1 MRLMSKIILIICIVV
16 LIVSIPAITLLWK
29 NQQKTV
35 REQAHIRAQAIYQMI
50 VVTRQWVADNRDA
63 VDPVPAVVTKELAKY
78 ADHMATFKF
87 HITSDRLVNPENA
100 PNNFEKY
107 ALKKIEKENLLE
119 YADVHIDDNKN
130 KFYRYAAPLYIN
142 QSCLACHNNQDY
154 RIDDVRGLISIE
166 FPLEEMENSIASS
179 NKITSYAV
187 IIGLIILIVSISF
200 SVYILVIRHLRT
212 LQKAA
217 DAMRQGVREET
228 NIKTDDEIEN
238 LSLAFDQMS
247 LQIVNNEE
255 ILKNNLQQAVSKYI
269 DLVKELELKNEK
281 LDSLNN
287 LKSDLLDSVAHEI
300 RTPLTKILSYSEL
313 LNDERVLEQAN
324 MREKFT
330 SALKHNVNVLKNMF
344 NDIITLSRLEH
355 DQHTYHPIPIQ
366 IEYLIQDLIYNNEI
380 DIIGKNLQI
389 IQNIKPHTINVD
401 GETFSIAIS
410 NILSNAIKYSK
421 ESGIIEINGIKENN
435 NYILTFKDYG
445 IGIAQEDILKLFER
459 FHRGANAKKEYP
471 GTGLGL
477 SIVARIIKAHKGN
490 IEIQSELN
498 QYTIATVTI
507 PLTDDSCE

>member
-29 NQQKTV
+29 NQQETV

-78 ADHMATFKF
+78 ANHMATFKF
-87 HITSDRLVNPENA
+87 HITSDKLVNPENA
-100 PNNFEKY
+100 PNSFEQY
-107 ALKKIEKENLLE
+107 AFKKIENENLLE
-119 YADVHIDDNKN
+119 YADVYTNDNKN

-142 QSCLACHNNQDY
+142 QSCLACHDNQDY

-179 NKITSYAV
+179 NKITFYAV
-187 IIGLIILIVSISF
+187 MIGLIILIASISF
-200 SVYILVIRHLRT
+200 SIYLLVIRHLRT

-217 DAMRQGVREET
+217 DAMRQGIREET
-228 NIKTDDEIEN
+228 NIKTDNEIEN

-247 LQIVNNEE
+247 MQIVNNEE
-255 ILKNNLQQAVSKYI
+255 ILKSNLQQAVSKYI

-313 LNDERVLEQAN
+313 LNDERVLEQSD

-380 DIIGKNLQI
+380 EIIGKSLQI
-389 IQNIKPHTINVD
+389 VQNIEPYTINVD

-421 ESGIIEINGIKENN
+421 ESGIIEINGKKEKD

-445 IGIAQEDILKLFER
+445 IGITQEDISKLFER

-498 QYTIATVTI
+498 RYTIVTVTI
-507 PLTDDSCE
+507 PLTDEGCE

>member
-1 MRLMSKIILIICIVV
+1 MSKIILIICIVV

-313 LNDERVLEQAN
+313 LNDERVLEQSN

-366 IEYLIQDLIYNNEI
+366 MEYLIQDLIYNNEI
-380 DIIGKNLQI
+380 DITGKNLKI
-389 IQNIKPHTINVD
+389 VQNIEPYTINVD

>member
-1 MRLMSKIILIICIVV
+1 MHLMSKIILIICIVV
-16 LIVSIPAITLLWK
+16 LIVSIPSITLLWQ

-50 VVTRQWVADNRDA
+50 IVTRQWVADNRDA

-78 ADHMATFKF
+78 ANHMSTFKF
-87 HITSDRLVNPENA
+87 HITSDKLVNPENA
-100 PNNFEKY
+100 PNSFEKD
-107 ALKKIEKENLLE
+107 ALNKIENENLLE
-119 YADVHIDDNKN
+119 YADIHIDDNKN

-142 QSCLACHNNQDY
+142 QSCLACHDNQDY

-166 FPLEEMENSIASS
+166 FPLEEMESSIASS
-179 NKITSYAV
+179 NKITSYAF
-187 IIGLIILIVSISF
+187 IIGFIILIIIISF
-200 SVYILVIRHLRT
+200 SIYMLIIRHLRT

-217 DAMRQGVREET
+217 DAMRLGVRNET
-228 NIKTDDEIEN
+228 NIKTDDEIET

-247 LQIVNNEE
+247 MQIVNNEE

-269 DLVKELELKNEK
+269 DLVQELELKNEK
-281 LDSLNN
+281 LDSLNK

-313 LNDERVLEQAN
+313 LNDERVLEQSD

-330 SALKHNVNVLKNMF
+330 SSLKHNINILKNMF

-366 IEYLIQDLIYNNEI
+366 IDYLIQDLIYNNEI
-380 DIIGKNLQI
+380 DIISKNLQI
-389 IQNIKPHTINVD
+389 IQNIQHYTISVD

-421 ESGIIEINGIKENN
+421 DNGIIEINGSIEDN
-435 NYILTFKDYG
+435 NYIITFKDYG
-445 IGIAQEDILKLFER
+445 IGITQEDISKLFER
-459 FHRGANAKKEYP
+459 FHRGSNAKKEYP

-498 QYTIATVTI
+498 KWTVVTVTI
-507 PLTDDSCE
+507 PLDSNDK

>member
-87 HITSDRLVNPENA
+87 HITSNKLVNPENA

-107 ALKKIEKENLLE
+107 ALKKIENENLSE

-142 QSCLACHNNQDY
+142 KSCLACHDNQDY
-154 RIDDVRGLISIE
+154 RIDDVRGLISII

-200 SVYILVIRHLRT
+200 SIYILVIRHLRT

-217 DAMRQGVREET
+217 DAMRHGIREET

-255 ILKNNLQQAVSKYI
+255 ILTKNLQQAVSKYI
-269 DLVKELELKNEK
+269 DLVKELELKNKK

-313 LNDERVLEQAN
+313 LNDERVLEQSD

-366 IEYLIQDLIYNNEI
+366 IEYLLQDLIFTNEI
-380 DIIGKNLQI
+380 EINSKNLQI
-389 IQNIKPHTINVD
+389 IQNVEPYTINVD

-421 ESGIIEINGIKENN
+421 ENGTIEIDGKKEDDR
-435 NYILTFKDYG
+435 YILSFKDYG
-445 IGIAQEDILKLFER
+445 IGITPEDISKLFER

-477 SIVARIIKAHKGN
+477 SIVARIIKAHKGS
-490 IEIQSELN
+490 IDIQSELN
-498 QYTIATVTI
+498 NWTIVTVTI
-507 PLTDDSCE
+507 PLNN

>member
-1 MRLMSKIILIICIVV
+1 MRLMIKIILIICIVV
-16 LIVSIPAITLLWK
+16 LLVSIPAVTLLWQ
-29 NQQKTV
+29 NQQETV

-78 ADHMATFKF
+78 ANHMATFKF
-87 HITSDRLVNPENA
+87 HITSDKLVNPENA
-100 PNNFEKY
+100 PNTFEKD
-107 ALKKIEKENLLE
+107 ALKKIENNNLLE
-119 YADVHIDDNKN
+119 YADVYIDKDKN
-130 KFYRYAAPLYIN
+130 KFYRYAAPLFIN
-142 QSCLACHNNQDY
+142 ESCLACHDNQDY

-166 FPLEEMENSIASS
+166 FPLKEMEESISSS

-187 IIGLIILIVSISF
+187 IIGFIILTASLSF
-200 SVYILVIRHLRT
+200 AVYMLVIRHLRT

-228 NIKTDDEIEN
+228 NIKTNDEIEN

-247 LQIVNNEE
+247 MQIVNNEE
-255 ILKNNLQQAVSKYI
+255 ILRSNLQQAVSKYI

-313 LNDERVLEQAN
+313 LNDERVLEQFD

-355 DQHTYHPIPIQ
+355 DQHKYHPIPIQ
-366 IEYLIQDLIYNNEI
+366 IDSLLQDLIYTSEI
-380 DIIGKNLQI
+380 DINNKNLNI
-389 IQNIKPHTINVD
+389 KQNIEPCTIIVD
-401 GETFSIAIS
+401 GETFSIAVS

-421 ESGIIEINGIKENN
+421 ENGIIEIEGRKENDK
-435 NYILTFKDYG
+435 YILTIKDYG
-445 IGIAQEDILKLFER
+445 IGVTKEDISKLFER

-477 SIVARIIKAHKGN
+477 SIVSRIIKAHKGS
-490 IEIQSELN
+490 IDIQSELN
-498 QYTIATVTI
+498 QWTLVTITI
-507 PLTDDSCE
+507 PLEDK

>member
-1 MRLMSKIILIICIVV
+1 
-16 LIVSIPAITLLWK
+16 
-29 NQQKTV
+29 
-35 REQAHIRAQAIYQMI
+35 
-50 VVTRQWVADNRDA
+50 
-63 VDPVPAVVTKELAKY
+63 
-78 ADHMATFKF
+78 
-87 HITSDRLVNPENA
+87 
-100 PNNFEKY
+100 
-107 ALKKIEKENLLE
+107 
-119 YADVHIDDNKN
+119 
-130 KFYRYAAPLYIN
+130 
-142 QSCLACHNNQDY
+142 
-154 RIDDVRGLISIE
+154 
-166 FPLEEMENSIASS
+166 MENSIASS

-187 IIGLIILIVSISF
+187 IIGLIILIASISF
-200 SVYILVIRHLRT
+200 SIYMLVIRHLRT

-217 DAMRQGVREET
+217 DAMRLGIREET
-228 NIKTDDEIEN
+228 NIETDDEIEN

-255 ILKNNLQQAVSKYI
+255 ILKSNLQQAVSKYI

-281 LDSLNN
+281 LDSLNK

-313 LNDERVLEQAN
+313 LNDERVLRQSD

-330 SALKHNVNVLKNMF
+330 LALKHNVNVLKNMF

-355 DQHTYHPIPIQ
+355 DQHTYHHIPIQ

-380 DIIGKNLQI
+380 DIISKNLQI
-389 IQNIKPHTINVD
+389 MQHIEPYTINVD

-421 ESGIIEINGIKENN
+421 ENGVIEINGRKENN

-445 IGIAQEDILKLFER
+445 IGITQEDILKLFER

-477 SIVARIIKAHKGN
+477 SIVSRIIKAHKGN

-498 QYTIATVTI
+498 KYTIVTVTI
-507 PLTDDSCE
+507 PLINDCNK

>member
-78 ADHMATFKF
+78 ANHMATFKF
-87 HITSDRLVNPENA
+87 HITSDKLVNPENA
-100 PNNFEKY
+100 PNSFEQY
-107 ALKKIEKENLLE
+107 AFKKIENENLLE
-119 YADVHIDDNKN
+119 YADVYTNDNKN

-142 QSCLACHNNQDY
+142 QSCLACHDNQDY

-179 NKITSYAV
+179 NKITFYAV
-187 IIGLIILIVSISF
+187 MIGLIILIASISF
-200 SVYILVIRHLRT
+200 SIYLLVIRHLRT

-217 DAMRQGVREET
+217 DAMRQGIREET
-228 NIKTDDEIEN
+228 NIKTDNEIEN

-247 LQIVNNEE
+247 MQIVNNEE
-255 ILKNNLQQAVSKYI
+255 ILKSNLQQAVSKYI

-313 LNDERVLEQAN
+313 LNDERVLEQSD

-380 DIIGKNLQI
+380 EIIGKSLQI
-389 IQNIKPHTINVD
+389 VQNIEPYTINVD

-421 ESGIIEINGIKENN
+421 ESGIIEINGKKEKD

-445 IGIAQEDILKLFER
+445 IGITQEDISKLFER

-498 QYTIATVTI
+498 RYTIVTVTI
-507 PLTDDSCE
+507 PLTDEGCE

>member
-1 MRLMSKIILIICIVV
+1 M
-16 LIVSIPAITLLWK
+16 
-29 NQQKTV
+29 
-35 REQAHIRAQAIYQMI
+35 
-50 VVTRQWVADNRDA
+50 
-63 VDPVPAVVTKELAKY
+63 
-78 ADHMATFKF
+78 
-87 HITSDRLVNPENA
+87 
-100 PNNFEKY
+100 
-107 ALKKIEKENLLE
+107 
-119 YADVHIDDNKN
+119 
-130 KFYRYAAPLYIN
+130 
-142 QSCLACHNNQDY
+142 
-154 RIDDVRGLISIE
+154 
-166 FPLEEMENSIASS
+166 
-179 NKITSYAV
+179 
-187 IIGLIILIVSISF
+187 
-200 SVYILVIRHLRT
+200 LVIRHLRT

-217 DAMRQGVREET
+217 DAMRLGIREET
-228 NIKTDDEIEN
+228 NIETDDEIEN

-255 ILKNNLQQAVSKYI
+255 ILKSNLQQAVSKYI

-281 LDSLNN
+281 LDSLNK

-313 LNDERVLEQAN
+313 LNDERVLRQSD

-330 SALKHNVNVLKNMF
+330 LALKHNVNVLKNMF

-355 DQHTYHPIPIQ
+355 DQHTYHHIPIQ

-380 DIIGKNLQI
+380 DIISKNLQI
-389 IQNIKPHTINVD
+389 MQHIEPYTINVD

-421 ESGIIEINGIKENN
+421 ENGVIEINGRKENN

-445 IGIAQEDILKLFER
+445 IGITQEDILKLFER

-477 SIVARIIKAHKGN
+477 SIVSRIIKAHKGN

-498 QYTIATVTI
+498 KYTIVTVTI
-507 PLTDDSCE
+507 PLINDCNK

>member
-1 MRLMSKIILIICIVV
+1 MSKIILIICVVV

-29 NQQKTV
+29 NQQETV

-107 ALKKIEKENLLE
+107 ALKKIENENLLE

-142 QSCLACHNNQDY
+142 QSCLACHDNQDY

-166 FPLEEMENSIASS
+166 FPLEEMESSIASS

-187 IIGLIILIVSISF
+187 IIGLIILIASISF
-200 SVYILVIRHLRT
+200 SIYILVIRHLRT

-217 DAMRQGVREET
+217 DAMRQGIREET

-269 DLVKELELKNEK
+269 DLVKELELKNKK
-281 LDSLNN
+281 LDSLNK

-313 LNDERVLEQAN
+313 LNDERVLEQYD

-366 IEYLIQDLIYNNEI
+366 IEYLIHDLLYNNEI
-380 DIIGKNLQI
+380 DIISKNLQI
-389 IQNIKPHTINVD
+389 MQDIEPYTINVD

-421 ESGIIEINGIKENN
+421 NSGVIEIKGIKENN
-435 NYILTFKDYG
+435 NYILIFKDYG
-445 IGIAQEDILKLFER
+445 IGITQEDISKLFER

-477 SIVARIIKAHKGN
+477 SIVARIIKAHKGS
-490 IEIQSELN
+490 IEIESELN
-498 QYTIATVTI
+498 QYTIVTVTI
-507 PLTDDSCE
+507 PLLNGSSE

>member
-16 LIVSIPAITLLWK
+16 SIVSIPAITLLWK

-50 VVTRQWVADNRDA
+50 VVTRQWVADNREA

-100 PNNFEKY
+100 PNNFD
-107 ALKKIEKENLLE
+107 
-119 YADVHIDDNKN
+119 ADVHIDDNKN

-142 QSCLACHNNQDY
+142 QSCLACHDNQDY

-187 IIGLIILIVSISF
+187 IIGLIILIASISF
-200 SVYILVIRHLRT
+200 SIYMLVIRHLRT

-217 DAMRQGVREET
+217 DAMRLGIREET
-228 NIKTDDEIEN
+228 NIETDDEIEN

-255 ILKNNLQQAVSKYI
+255 ILKSNLQQAVSKYI

-281 LDSLNN
+281 LDSLNK

-313 LNDERVLEQAN
+313 LNDERVLRQSD

-330 SALKHNVNVLKNMF
+330 LALKHNVNVLKNMF

-355 DQHTYHPIPIQ
+355 DQHTYHHIPIQ

-380 DIIGKNLQI
+380 DIISKNLQI
-389 IQNIKPHTINVD
+389 MQHIEPYTINVD

-421 ESGIIEINGIKENN
+421 ENGVIEINGRKENN

-445 IGIAQEDILKLFER
+445 IGITQEDILKLFER

-477 SIVARIIKAHKGN
+477 SIVSRIIKAHKGN

-498 QYTIATVTI
+498 KYTIVTVTI
-507 PLTDDSCE
+507 PLINDCNK

>member
-1 MRLMSKIILIICIVV
+1 MSKIILIICVVV

-29 NQQKTV
+29 NQQETV

-107 ALKKIEKENLLE
+107 ALKKIENENLLE

-142 QSCLACHNNQDY
+142 QSCLACHDNQDY

-166 FPLEEMENSIASS
+166 FPLEEMESSIASS

-187 IIGLIILIVSISF
+187 IIGLIILIASISF
-200 SVYILVIRHLRT
+200 SIYILVIRHLRT

-217 DAMRQGVREET
+217 DAMRQGIREET

-269 DLVKELELKNEK
+269 DLVKELELKNKK
-281 LDSLNN
+281 LDSLNK

-313 LNDERVLEQAN
+313 LNDERVLEQYD

-366 IEYLIQDLIYNNEI
+366 IEYLIQDLLYNNEI
-380 DIIGKNLQI
+380 DIISKNLQI
-389 IQNIKPHTINVD
+389 MQDIEPYTINVD

-421 ESGIIEINGIKENN
+421 NSGVIEIKGIKENN
-435 NYILTFKDYG
+435 NYIFIFKDYG
-445 IGIAQEDILKLFER
+445 IGITQEDISKLFER

-498 QYTIATVTI
+498 QYTIVTVTI
-507 PLTDDSCE
+507 PLTNDSR

>member
-1 MRLMSKIILIICIVV
+1 MSKIILIICIVV

-107 ALKKIEKENLLE
+107 ALKKIENENLLE

-324 MREKFT
+324 TREKFT

-389 IQNIKPHTINVD
+389 MQNIKPHTINVD

>member
-1 MRLMSKIILIICIVV
+1 MRLMSKIILIICVVV

-29 NQQKTV
+29 NQQETV

-87 HITSDRLVNPENA
+87 HITSDKLVNPENA

-107 ALKKIEKENLLE
+107 ALTKIENENLLE

-142 QSCLACHNNQDY
+142 QSCLACHDNQDY

-166 FPLEEMENSIASS
+166 FPLEEMESSIASS

-187 IIGLIILIVSISF
+187 IIGLIILIASISF
-200 SVYILVIRHLRT
+200 SIYILVIRHLRT

-217 DAMRQGVREET
+217 DAMRQGIREET

-269 DLVKELELKNEK
+269 DLVKELELKNKK
-281 LDSLNN
+281 LDSLNK

-313 LNDERVLEQAN
+313 LNDERVLEQYD

-366 IEYLIQDLIYNNEI
+366 IEYLIQDLLYNNEI
-380 DIIGKNLQI
+380 DIISKNLQI
-389 IQNIKPHTINVD
+389 MQDIEPYTINVD

-421 ESGIIEINGIKENN
+421 NSGVIEIKGIKENN
-435 NYILTFKDYG
+435 NYILIFKDYG
-445 IGIAQEDILKLFER
+445 IGITQEDISKLFER

-498 QYTIATVTI
+498 QYTIVTVTI
-507 PLTDDSCE
+507 PLTNDSR

>member
-87 HITSDRLVNPENA
+87 HITSDKLVNPENA

-107 ALKKIEKENLLE
+107 ALKKIENENLME

-142 QSCLACHNNQDY
+142 QSCLACHDNQDY

-200 SVYILVIRHLRT
+200 SIYILVIRHLGT

-217 DAMRQGVREET
+217 DAMRHGIREET

-313 LNDERVLEQAN
+313 LNDERVLEQAD
-324 MREKFT
+324 MRENFT

-366 IEYLIQDLIYNNEI
+366 MEYLIQDLIYNNEI

-389 IQNIKPHTINVD
+389 VQNIEPYTINVD

-421 ESGIIEINGIKENN
+421 ESGIIEINSKKEHS

-445 IGIAQEDILKLFER
+445 IGITKEDISKLFER
-459 FHRGANAKKEYP
+459 FHRGTNAKKEYP

-498 QYTIATVTI
+498 QYTIVTITI
-507 PLTDDSCE
+507 PLTEKSCE

>member
-1 MRLMSKIILIICIVV
+1 
-16 LIVSIPAITLLWK
+16 
-29 NQQKTV
+29 
-35 REQAHIRAQAIYQMI
+35 
-50 VVTRQWVADNRDA
+50 
-63 VDPVPAVVTKELAKY
+63 
-78 ADHMATFKF
+78 
-87 HITSDRLVNPENA
+87 
-100 PNNFEKY
+100 
-107 ALKKIEKENLLE
+107 
-119 YADVHIDDNKN
+119 
-130 KFYRYAAPLYIN
+130 
-142 QSCLACHNNQDY
+142 
-154 RIDDVRGLISIE
+154 
-166 FPLEEMENSIASS
+166 MENSIASS

-200 SVYILVIRHLRT
+200 SIYILVIRHLGT

-217 DAMRQGVREET
+217 DAMRHGIREET

-313 LNDERVLEQAN
+313 LNDERVLEQAD

-366 IEYLIQDLIYNNEI
+366 MEYLIQDLIYNNEI

-389 IQNIKPHTINVD
+389 VQNIEPYTINVD

-421 ESGIIEINGIKENN
+421 ESGIIEINSKKEHS

-445 IGIAQEDILKLFER
+445 IGITKEDISKLFER
-459 FHRGANAKKEYP
+459 FHRGTNAKKEYP

-498 QYTIATVTI
+498 QYTIVTITI
-507 PLTDDSCE
+507 PLTEKSCE

>member
-29 NQQKTV
+29 NQQETI

-78 ADHMATFKF
+78 ADNMATFKF

-100 PNNFEKY
+100 PNKFEKY
-107 ALKKIEKENLLE
+107 AIKKIEEENLLE

-187 IIGLIILIVSISF
+187 IIGFIILIVSISF
-200 SVYILVIRHLRT
+200 SIYILVIRHLRT

-217 DAMRQGVREET
+217 DAMRQGIREET

-247 LQIVNNEE
+247 LQIVNNED

-313 LNDERVLEQAN
+313 LNDERVLEQSD

-366 IEYLIQDLIYNNEI
+366 IEYLIKDLIYNNEI
-380 DIIGKNLQI
+380 DIMSKNLQI
-389 IQNIKPHTINVD
+389 MKNIEPYTINVD

-421 ESGIIEINGIKENN
+421 ENGIIEINGRKENE

-445 IGIAQEDILKLFER
+445 IGITQEDISKLFER

-490 IEIQSELN
+490 IEIKSELN
-498 QYTIATVTI
+498 QYTIVTVTI
-507 PLTDDSCE
+507 PLTDDCCE

>member
-1 MRLMSKIILIICIVV
+1 MRLMSKIILIICVVV

-29 NQQKTV
+29 NQQETV

-107 ALKKIEKENLLE
+107 ALKKIENENLLE

-142 QSCLACHNNQDY
+142 QSCLACHDNQDY

-166 FPLEEMENSIASS
+166 FPLEEMESSIASS

-187 IIGLIILIVSISF
+187 IIGLIILIASISF
-200 SVYILVIRHLRT
+200 SIYILVIRHLRT

-217 DAMRQGVREET
+217 DAMRQGIREET

-269 DLVKELELKNEK
+269 DLVKELELKNKK
-281 LDSLNN
+281 LDSLNK

-313 LNDERVLEQAN
+313 LNDERVLEQYD

-366 IEYLIQDLIYNNEI
+366 IEYLIQDLLYNNEI
-380 DIIGKNLQI
+380 DIISKNLQI
-389 IQNIKPHTINVD
+389 MQDIEPYTINVD

-421 ESGIIEINGIKENN
+421 NSGVIEIKGIKENN
-435 NYILTFKDYG
+435 NYIFIFKDYG
-445 IGIAQEDILKLFER
+445 IGITQEDISKLFER

-498 QYTIATVTI
+498 QYTIVTVTI
-507 PLTDDSCE
+507 PLTNDSR

>member
-1 MRLMSKIILIICIVV
+1 MSKIILIICIVV

-107 ALKKIEKENLLE
+107 ALKKIENENLLE

-389 IQNIKPHTINVD
+389 MQNIKPHTINVD

>member
-1 MRLMSKIILIICIVV
+1 CIVV

-107 ALKKIEKENLLE
+107 ALKKIENENLLE

-228 NIKTDDEIEN
+228 SIKTDDEIEN

-247 LQIVNNEE
+247 LQLVNNEE

-380 DIIGKNLQI
+380 DIVGKNLQI
-389 IQNIKPHTINVD
+389 IQNIEPYTINVD

-421 ESGIIEINGIKENN
+421 ESGIIEINSRKESD

-445 IGIAQEDILKLFER
+445 IGVTQEDMSKLFER

-498 QYTIATVTI
+498 QYTIVTVTI

>member
-16 LIVSIPAITLLWK
+16 SIVSIPAITLLWK

-50 VVTRQWVADNRDA
+50 VVTRQWLADNREA

-107 ALKKIEKENLLE
+107 ALKKIENDNLLE

-142 QSCLACHNNQDY
+142 QSCLACHDNQDY
-154 RIDDVRGLISIE
+154 RIDNVRGLISIE

-200 SVYILVIRHLRT
+200 SIYMLVIRHLRT

-217 DAMRQGVREET
+217 DAMRLGIREET
-228 NIKTDDEIEN
+228 NIETDDEIEN

-255 ILKNNLQQAVSKYI
+255 ILKSNLQQAVSKYI

-281 LDSLNN
+281 LDSLNK

-313 LNDERVLEQAN
+313 LNDERVLRQSD

-330 SALKHNVNVLKNMF
+330 LALKHNVNVLKNMF

-355 DQHTYHPIPIQ
+355 DQHTYHHIPIQ

-380 DIIGKNLQI
+380 DIISKNLQI
-389 IQNIKPHTINVD
+389 MQHIEPYTINVD

-421 ESGIIEINGIKENN
+421 ENGVIEINGRKENN

-445 IGIAQEDILKLFER
+445 IGITQEDILKLFER

-477 SIVARIIKAHKGN
+477 SIVSRIIKAHKGN

-498 QYTIATVTI
+498 KYTIVTVTI
-507 PLTDDSCE
+507 PLINDCNK

>member
-1 MRLMSKIILIICIVV
+1 M
-16 LIVSIPAITLLWK
+16 
-29 NQQKTV
+29 
-35 REQAHIRAQAIYQMI
+35 
-50 VVTRQWVADNRDA
+50 
-63 VDPVPAVVTKELAKY
+63 
-78 ADHMATFKF
+78 
-87 HITSDRLVNPENA
+87 
-100 PNNFEKY
+100 
-107 ALKKIEKENLLE
+107 
-119 YADVHIDDNKN
+119 
-130 KFYRYAAPLYIN
+130 
-142 QSCLACHNNQDY
+142 
-154 RIDDVRGLISIE
+154 
-166 FPLEEMENSIASS
+166 
-179 NKITSYAV
+179 
-187 IIGLIILIVSISF
+187 
-200 SVYILVIRHLRT
+200 IRHLRT

-217 DAMRQGVREET
+217 DAMRLGIREET
-228 NIKTDDEIEN
+228 NIETDDEIEN

-255 ILKNNLQQAVSKYI
+255 ILKSNLQQAVSKYI

-281 LDSLNN
+281 LDSLNK

-313 LNDERVLEQAN
+313 LNDERVLRQSD

-330 SALKHNVNVLKNMF
+330 LALKHNVNVLKNMF

-355 DQHTYHPIPIQ
+355 DQHTYHHIPIQ

-380 DIIGKNLQI
+380 DIISKNLQI
-389 IQNIKPHTINVD
+389 MQHIEPYTINVD

-421 ESGIIEINGIKENN
+421 ENGVIEINGRKENN

-445 IGIAQEDILKLFER
+445 IGITQEDILKLFER

-477 SIVARIIKAHKGN
+477 SIVSRIIKAHKGN

-498 QYTIATVTI
+498 KYTIVTVTI
-507 PLTDDSCE
+507 PLINDCNK

>member
-1 MRLMSKIILIICIVV
+1 MSKIILIIGVVV

-29 NQQKTV
+29 NQQETV

-107 ALKKIEKENLLE
+107 ALKKIENENLLE

-142 QSCLACHNNQDY
+142 QSCLACHDNQDY

-166 FPLEEMENSIASS
+166 FPLEEMESSIASS

-187 IIGLIILIVSISF
+187 IIGLIILIASISF
-200 SVYILVIRHLRT
+200 SIYILVIRHLRT

-217 DAMRQGVREET
+217 DAMRQGIREET

-269 DLVKELELKNEK
+269 DLVKELELKNKK
-281 LDSLNN
+281 LDSLNK

-313 LNDERVLEQAN
+313 LNDERVLEQYD

-366 IEYLIQDLIYNNEI
+366 IEYLIQDLLYNNEI
-380 DIIGKNLQI
+380 DIISKNLQI
-389 IQNIKPHTINVD
+389 MQDIEPYTINVD

-421 ESGIIEINGIKENN
+421 NSGVIEIKGIKENN
-435 NYILTFKDYG
+435 NYIFIFKDYG
-445 IGIAQEDILKLFER
+445 IGITQEDISKLFER

-498 QYTIATVTI
+498 QYTIVTVTI
-507 PLTDDSCE
+507 PLTNDSR

>member
-87 HITSDRLVNPENA
+87 HITSDKLVNPENA

-107 ALKKIEKENLLE
+107 ALTKIENENLLE
-119 YADVHIDDNKN
+119 YADVHTDDNKN

-142 QSCLACHNNQDY
+142 QSCLACHDNQDY

-166 FPLEEMENSIASS
+166 FPLKEMENSIASS
-179 NKITSYAV
+179 NRITSYAV
-187 IIGLIILIVSISF
+187 IIGLVMLIVSISF
-200 SVYILVIRHLRT
+200 SIYILVIRHLRT

-217 DAMRQGVREET
+217 DAMRQGVREAT

-255 ILKNNLQQAVSKYI
+255 ILKSNLQQAVSKYI

-281 LDSLNN
+281 LDSLNK

-313 LNDERVLEQAN
+313 LNDERVLEQSDI
-324 MREKFT
+324 REKFT
-330 SALKHNVNVLKNMF
+330 SALKYNVNVLKNMF

-366 IEYLIQDLIYNNEI
+366 IDYLIQDLIYNNEI
-380 DIIGKNLQI
+380 DIISKNLQI
-389 IQNIKPHTINVD
+389 IQDIEPYTINVD

-421 ESGIIEINGIKENN
+421 ESGSIEIYGRKEND

-445 IGIAQEDILKLFER
+445 IGITKEDISKLFER

-490 IEIQSELN
+490 IEIESELN
-498 QYTIATVTI
+498 QYTIVTVTI
-507 PLTDDSCE
+507 PLLNGSSE

>member
-87 HITSDRLVNPENA
+87 HITSNKLVNPENA

-107 ALKKIEKENLLE
+107 ALKKIENENLSE

-142 QSCLACHNNQDY
+142 KSCLACHDDQDY
-154 RIDDVRGLISIE
+154 RIDDVRGLISII
-166 FPLEEMENSIASS
+166 FPLEEMESSIASS

-200 SVYILVIRHLRT
+200 SIYILVIRHLST

-217 DAMRQGVREET
+217 DAMRHGIREET

-255 ILKNNLQQAVSKYI
+255 ILTKNLQQAVSKYI
-269 DLVKELELKNEK
+269 DLVKELELKNKK

-313 LNDERVLEQAN
+313 LNDERVLEQSD

-366 IEYLIQDLIYNNEI
+366 IEYLLQDLIFTNEI
-380 DIIGKNLQI
+380 EINSKNLQI
-389 IQNIKPHTINVD
+389 IQNVEPYTINVD

-421 ESGIIEINGIKENN
+421 ENGTIEIDGKKEDDR
-435 NYILTFKDYG
+435 YILSFKDYG
-445 IGIAQEDILKLFER
+445 IGITPEDISKLFER

-477 SIVARIIKAHKGN
+477 SIVARIIKAHKGS
-490 IEIQSELN
+490 IDIQSELN
-498 QYTIATVTI
+498 NWTIVTVTI
-507 PLTDDSCE
+507 PLNN